1 MILSISS
8 RDNKNLKFIRQL
20 KKKNHRTDSQKFIAE
35 GKKIV
40 LEVFEYASDR
50 LLYVVMSEGFSQKE
64 PGILHLAEESCES
77 VYIVPDNIFADLSD
91 TDTPQGILAVL
102 NMAKDNYSP
111 SSAHRW
117 IVVLDGVS
125 EPGNMGTII
134 RTAEALGFDG
144 IYLTKGCADIYSP
157 KTVRATMG
165 SLLRMKFRTN
175 CSVNDINSLKSE
187 GFSLVATTP
196 SGDTILEGF
205 KSPEKLAVIIGNEAH
220 GISDELMRLADTRVR
235 ISMDGMAE
243 SLNAAVA
250 AGIVLHWLKS

>member
-64 PGILHLAEESCES
+64 PGILQLAEESCES
-77 VYIVPDNIFADLSD
+77 VYIVPDNVFADLSD